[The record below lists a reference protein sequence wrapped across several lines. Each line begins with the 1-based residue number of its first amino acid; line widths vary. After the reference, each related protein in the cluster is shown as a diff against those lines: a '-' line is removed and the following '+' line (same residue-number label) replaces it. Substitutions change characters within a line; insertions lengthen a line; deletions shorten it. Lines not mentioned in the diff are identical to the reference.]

1 MPIYEYKCRKCGL
14 KFELLQSL
22 GATNE
27 GMSCPKCG
35 TSKPIK
41 QFSVFTSSSTG
52 SDGCES
58 GVCPTCKIPSD

>member
-27 GMSCPKCG
+27 GMSCPIMMSFLFKALY
-35 TSKPIK
+35 
-41 QFSVFTSSSTG
+41 SSTEIG
-52 SDGCES
+52 PQQSRRRCEV
-58 GVCPTCKIPSD
+58 G